1 MAYNI
6 DANPANA
13 NWLRRKTRWS
23 VPAENLAQLF
33 EYLGVLDQ
41 PREVQYETLQ
51 NFMASDTYGPSPLL
65 LKQQADEFI
74 NGFELEDVSQELK
87 EK

>member
-1 MAYNI
+1 VAYNI
-6 DANPANA
+6 DSNPANA
-13 NWLRRKTRWS
+13 NWLRRKNRWD

-41 PREVQYETLQ
+41 PREVQYELL
-51 NFMASDTYGPSPLL
+51 NKFMATDTYGPSPLL
-65 LKQQADEFI
+65 LKQQAVEFI
-74 NGFELEDVSQELK
+74 NGFELEDVSKEIK

>member
-1 MAYNI
+1 VAYNI
-6 DANPANA
+6 DADPANA
-13 NWLRRKTRWS
+13 NWLRRKNRWS
-23 VPAENLAQLF
+23 IPAENLAQLL

-41 PREVQYETLQ
+41 PREVQYEILTK
-51 NFMASDTYGPSPLL
+51 FMATDTYGPSPLL